1 MYTNNFYISNILKN
15 FQSSSISLMNM
26 HIKTI
31 TLFIILLD
39 NKKMNTYSNIIK
51 YTKST
56 FYILKKKN
64 KENNKDLLISTKKRE
79 NNSED
84 KINSNIFISFFFYY
98 NIKHI
103 YKKSFYRE
111 YEIKKILYFV

>member
-51 YTKST
+51 YTKSVT
-56 FYILKKKN
+56 
-64 KENNKDLLISTKKRE
+64 S
-79 NNSED
+79 
-84 KINSNIFISFFFYY
+84 SFFGMMIFSSYM
-98 NIKHI
+98 
-103 YKKSFYRE
+103 YRHF
-111 YEIKKILYFV
+111 IF